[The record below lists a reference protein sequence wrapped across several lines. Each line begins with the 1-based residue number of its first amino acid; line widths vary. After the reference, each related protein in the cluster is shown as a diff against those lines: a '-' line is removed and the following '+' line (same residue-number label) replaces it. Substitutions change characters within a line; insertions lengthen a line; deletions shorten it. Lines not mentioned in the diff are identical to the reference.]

1 MGASEGVELRRSG
14 TAVWLSPLMTPPS
27 CSSRATA
34 AAEAA
39 RLRNEAKAAALAA
52 ASYGSIPKG
61 KPIPPALDGV
71 SALERMK
78 AEEWD
83 ERLDEA
89 SARFEDYT
97 SGDITFY
104 PINPGQ
110 G

>member
-1 MGASEGVELRRSG
+1 
-14 TAVWLSPLMTPPS
+14 
-27 CSSRATA
+27 
-34 AAEAA
+34 
-39 RLRNEAKAAALAA
+39 
-52 ASYGSIPKG
+52 
-61 KPIPPALDGV
+61 
-71 SALERMK
+71 MK